1 MRDRPLV
8 HVDRSF
14 RDIDA
19 EDLNEPEHLSMLRAF
34 GLPTG
39 TGWDELLLSER
50 VVVLAEAGSGK
61 THEMQQLT
69 SRLVADGRSAFFVP
83 LEMLADQD
91 LPEILAAKAD
101 DGERFENWRTDD
113 SAPAW
118 FFLDAVDELKLHRG
132 TLRRALT
139 RVARALGDARAR
151 ANVVLS
157 SRPTDWQPGADLDT
171 FREYLPPTHREA
183 MVVQD
188 QEADVVDPLLS
199 ELQEPDASKSEPR
212 IVVLLPLDKK
222 QIETFAVAAGVD
234 DTNRFLEAIQRSD
247 VEAFAGRPLD
257 LLGLIDGWIA
267 EGGLPTRLEHHQRD
281 VLRSLRD
288 DPDRPDAEVL
298 SSDQAAEGAKRLA
311 LALTM
316 TRMRTMAVPDRTP
329 DSGALIASD
338 VLTDWT
344 SAQISSLLRR
354 PLFDP
359 ATYGRVRFHHRSIQE
374 YLAAERLADLR
385 QKGLPVRTLMRAL
398 FSDRYGEHVVIPS
411 MRPIAGWLSLRD
423 ADVRREALVR
433 EPEVLVVEGD
443 PQSLDH
449 HARCELLRHY
459 IERYGAGGWR
469 RLEMPI
475 SQIRRLAQPD
485 LADDVAATWAAP
497 HENEEVREF
506 LLKLIWLGP
515 LLKCA
520 EIAFEA
526 ARSRDF
532 SPYARIIGIRALAT
546 CDRSD
551 LARSVASDMLNDP
564 DGWPAQIIHSSI
576 DDLFPA
582 VMTLD
587 ELENLLRR
595 IPEPRNTVGGF
606 EWGLFNLVDGL
617 DPHDPATIELR
628 ERLAALIREGCVS
641 NSDIYCPSSSFSH
654 LTPALVKLCLR
665 QFQSGRT
672 DSQLVV
678 SSVVAIRYHADNTTG
693 REQADELRMAL
704 REAAVRK
711 EAFLSDLALNDQ
723 INPEMDPRHRL
734 FTALHQGVLGQ
745 ISGDDEWPLEKVTA
759 ASTEADRVL
768 FIHAAIQAWVNGG
781 RRPEVAEDLL
791 SRVSDDDVLLALVEG
806 EINPP
811 PREPSEAVRRLHR
824 RQEERAAE
832 EAKKEERWQNF
843 QHQVT
848 AIPSEMFSS
857 EQLERTVNLLLDW
870 LRGRGDDQS
879 SIVFSGW
886 RFIRKFFGDHVGDIF
901 EAYLLNQWR
910 NTPPPL
916 ISGPLSEAPQISRRR
931 CVALTG
937 LLVEAASSSEWA
949 VHLEADE
956 ALRAAQWATLELNGF
971 PEWLGMLANVHPTA
985 VTEILE
991 VEISAELGETAT
1003 NEHPHNLSAVQHGPE
1018 NVRLLLVPAL
1028 KARLLD
1034 WPQPIKDE
1042 QHDLRQAT
1050 NLDRVLTILVEAGCM
1065 DAYAADECE
1074 TRFRIAPTTI
1084 AGGVWLSGLCAQ
1096 DLERGCRVI
1105 RDVLAEV
1112 PEEQR
1117 GALGQRWVR
1126 ILFGDRGFFRVPV
1139 GLDAPVTV
1147 IVDLIKLAYDVV
1159 RLDDDLH
1166 HEGVFTPGERDD
1178 AQDARSRLLG
1188 ALIELAGQ
1196 DAHDALVEL
1205 ADDGRFAHM
1214 PDRLRMLARE
1224 RAAIDSEPEPMTTA
1238 AFHVWEARFATPPG
1252 NRDALFQV
1260 MVDRLEDI
1268 EFDVRHHDFGDRRW
1282 LRDVE
1287 DEREMQAR
1295 LSTHLQDRQRDDYQ
1309 VIREDE
1315 VADAKKPD
1323 IRLLARA
1330 FPGRAA
1336 IEIKIGDSWSVREL
1350 EEAVRD
1356 QLVGQYLRAA
1366 ECSVGALWVTY
1377 AGRKGFQHPETGQK
1391 MTFEAVVQQ
1400 LQAYAA
1406 QIEAGENG
1414 RIRIAVLRLD
1424 LRDPLRTS

>member
-91 LPEILAAKAD
+91 LPEILAAKAGD
-101 DGERFENWRTDD
+101 RERFENWRMDD
-113 SAPAW
+113 SEPAW
-118 FFLDAVDELKLHRG
+118 FFLDAVDELKLRRG
-132 TLRRALT
+132 ILRRALAP
-139 RVARALGDARAR
+139 VARALGDARAR
-151 ANVVLS
+151 ANIVLS

-171 FREYLPPTHREA
+171 FREYLPPSRSEA
-183 MVVQD
+183 MVDQD
-188 QEADVVDPLLS
+188 QEADLVDPLLS
-199 ELQEPDASKSEPR
+199 EQQEPDPSYSEPR
-212 IVVLLPLDKK
+212 IVVLLPLDNK
-222 QIETFAVAAGVD
+222 QIEAFAVAAGVD

-257 LLGLIDGWIA
+257 LLGLIEGWIA
-267 EGGLPTRLEHHQRD
+267 EGSLPTRLEHHQRD

-311 LALTM
+311 LALTL
-316 TRMRTMAVPDRTP
+316 TRMRTIAVPDRTP
-329 DSGALIASD
+329 DPGALIASD
-338 VLTDWT
+338 VLTEWT

-374 YLAAERLADLR
+374 YLAAERLAELKR
-385 QKGLPVRTLMRAL
+385 KGLPVRTLMRAL

-411 MRPIAGWLSLRD
+411 MRSIAGWLSLLD

-449 HARCELLRHY
+449 HARRELLRHY
-459 IERYGAGGWR
+459 VERYSAGGWR

-485 LADDVAATWAAP
+485 LADDVAATWVSP
-497 HENEEVREF
+497 HENVEVREF

-515 LLKCA
+515 LPRCA

-526 ARSRDF
+526 AISRGL
-532 SPYARIIGIRALAT
+532 SPYARKIGIRALAT
-546 CDRSD
+546 CDRVD
-551 LARSVASDMLNDP
+551 LARAVASDMLDDP
-564 DGWPAQIIHSSI
+564 DGWPAEVIHSSI

-587 ELENLLRR
+587 ELEKLLRR
-595 IPEPRNTVGGF
+595 TPEPRNTVGGF
-606 EWGLFNLVDGL
+606 EWELFNLVDGL
-617 DPHDPATIELR
+617 DPNDPATIELL
-628 ERLAALIREGCVS
+628 ERLAALVQEGRVPD
-641 NSDIYCPSSSFSH
+641 SDIYCLSSSFSH
-654 LTPALVKLCLR
+654 LTPALAKLCLR

-672 DSQLVV
+672 NSQLVV
-678 SSVVAIRYHADNTTG
+678 SSVIAIRYHADNTTG
-693 REQADELRMAL
+693 REQVDELRMAL
-704 REAAVRK
+704 READVRE
-711 EAFLSDLALNDQ
+711 EAFLADLALNDQ
-723 INPEMDPRHRL
+723 INPETDPRHRL
-734 FTALHQGVLGQ
+734 FAALHQGVLDH
-745 ISGDDEWPLEKVTA
+745 ISGDDKWPFEKVTT
-759 ASTEADRVL
+759 ASTDADRVL
-768 FIHAAIQAWVNGG
+768 FIHAAIQAWANGG
-781 RRPEVAEDLL
+781 RRPEVAEDL
-791 SRVSDDDVLLALVEG
+791 RGRISDDDVLLALVES

-811 PREPSEAVRRLHR
+811 PREPSEAERSFRRR
-824 RQEERAAE
+824 EEERAAK
-832 EAKKEERWQNF
+832 EAKEEEVWRNF

-848 AIPSEMFSS
+848 ANPAEMFSS
-857 EQLERTVNLLLDW
+857 DQLEKTVNLLLHW
-870 LRGRGDDQS
+870 LRGRGDDHGSVAFS
-879 SIVFSGW
+879 SW
-886 RFIRKFFGDHVGDIF
+886 RLIRKNFGDNVGDEF
-901 EAYLLNQWR
+901 EAYLRSQWR
-910 NTPPPL
+910 NTHPPL
-916 ISGPLSEAPQISRRR
+916 ISGPLNEAPQISWRRR
-931 CVALTG
+931 VALTG
-937 LLVEAASSSEWA
+937 LCVEAASSPEWTGQLKA
-949 VHLEADE
+949 GEILC
-956 ALRAAQWATLELNGF
+956 AAQWATLELNGF
-971 PEWLGMLANVHPTA
+971 PEWLGMLASVHPA
-985 VTEILE
+985 VVTEVLE
-991 VEISAELGETAT
+991 IEISAELSEAAAS
-1003 NEHPHNLSAVQHGPE
+1003 EHPHILSAVQHGPE
-1018 NVRLLLVPAL
+1018 NVRLLLIPLL

-1034 WPQPIKDE
+1034 WPQPIEEE

-1050 NLDRVLTILVEAGCM
+1050 NLDRVLTILVEAGCI
-1065 DAYAADECE
+1065 DARVADECE
-1074 TRFRIAPTTI
+1074 RRFRTAPTSI
-1084 AGGVWLSGLCAQ
+1084 ASGVWLSGLCAQ
-1096 DLERGCRVI
+1096 DLERGYRAMH
-1105 RDVLAEV
+1105 DVLAEL
-1112 PEEQR
+1112 PDEQR
-1117 GALGQRWVR
+1117 GALGQSWIR
-1126 ILFGDRGFFRVPV
+1126 ILFGDRDFFRVPV
-1139 GLDAPVTV
+1139 GLEAPVSV
-1147 IVDLIKLAYDVV
+1147 LVDLIKLAYDVV
-1159 RLDDDLH
+1159 RLEDDVR
-1166 HEGVFTPGERDD
+1166 HEGVFSPGERDD
-1178 AQDARSRLLG
+1178 AQNARNRLLG

-1214 PDRLRMLARE
+1214 PDRLRILARE
-1224 RAAIDSEPEPMTTA
+1224 RAAIDSEPEPMTPA
-1238 AFHVWEARFATPPG
+1238 DFHVWEARFATPPG

-1268 EFDVRHHDFGDRRW
+1268 EYDVRHHDFGDRRW
-1282 LRDVE
+1282 LQNVE

-1295 LSTHLQDRQRDDYQ
+1295 LSTHLHDRQRDDYQ
-1309 VIREDE
+1309 VVREDE

-1350 EEAVRD
+1350 EDALRD

-1377 AGRKGFQHPETGQK
+1377 AGRKGFQHPETSQK
-1391 MTFEAVVQQ
+1391 MTFEAVVQH
-1400 LQAYAA
+1400 LKAYAA
-1406 QIEAGENG
+1406 DIEASESG
-1414 RIRIAVLRLD
+1414 RIRIAVLPLD
-1424 LRDPLRTS
+1424 LRNPL